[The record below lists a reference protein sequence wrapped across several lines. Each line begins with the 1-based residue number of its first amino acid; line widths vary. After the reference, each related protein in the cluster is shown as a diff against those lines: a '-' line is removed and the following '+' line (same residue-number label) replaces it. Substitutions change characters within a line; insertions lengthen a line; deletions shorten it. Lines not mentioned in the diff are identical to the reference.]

1 VAEWVRV
8 ADVED
13 CGSEGCVHKT
23 VGGSEQIVLVRTG
36 GEFFALEDRC
46 SHEDYP
52 LSDGEMENGQLECV
66 YHGARFDVRTGKPT
80 RLPAVRPVRTFP
92 VEIRDGGVF
101 VLVE

>member
-13 CGSEGCVHKT
+13 CGNEGCVHKT
-23 VGGSEQIVLVRTG
+23 VGGSEQIVLVRAG
-36 GEFFALEDRC
+36 GEIFALEDRC

-52 LSDGEMENGQLECV
+52 LSDGEMANGQIECV

-101 VLVE
+101 VLID

>member
-1 VAEWVRV
+1 MAEWVRV
-8 ADVED
+8 ADEGH
-13 CGSEGCVHKT
+13 CRSEGCVHKA
-23 VGGSEQIVLVRTG
+23 VGGVEPIVLVQTG
-36 GEFFALEDRC
+36 GEIFALEDRC

-80 RLPAVRPVRTFP
+80 RLPAVRPVRTYP

-101 VLVE
+101 VRFE